1 MQSNTI
7 LIKTNKLQYFCP
19 METKHQLKVSRLLM
33 RDLGEIIQQEMQ
45 AISGGALVTVTKV
58 NVVPDLS
65 LARVYL
71 SVFGKPQKSEIV
83 AKFNTRAR
91 EIRGL
96 LGHRVRHQ
104 LRIVPELRF
113 FEDDS
118 LDYID
123 NIENLLKED

>member
-1 MQSNTI
+1 
-7 LIKTNKLQYFCP
+7 
-19 METKHQLKVSRLLM
+19 MESKRQQKVSRLLM

-45 AISGGALVTVTKV
+45 AIAGGALITVTQV
-58 NVVPDLS
+58 QVVPDLS

-71 SVFGKPQKSEIV
+71 SVFGKPEKTEIV
-83 AKFNTRAR
+83 ARFNERSR
-91 EIRGL
+91 EIRGF

-113 FEDDS
+113 FLDDS

>member
-1 MQSNTI
+1 
-7 LIKTNKLQYFCP
+7 
-19 METKHQLKVSRLLM
+19 METKRQQKVSRLLM
-33 RDLGEIIQQEMQ
+33 RDLSEIIQQEMQ
-45 AISGGALVTVTKV
+45 VLASGALVTVTKV
-58 NVVPDLS
+58 QIVPDLS
-65 LARVYL
+65 LARIYL
-71 SVFGKPQKSEIV
+71 SVFGKPQKAEIV
-83 AKFNTRAR
+83 SAFNKHSG

-96 LGHRVRHQ
+96 LGQRVRHQ